1 MYLKYFALVNS
12 YSQLK
17 QSAILRH
24 RFARQQGLKHQALAL
39 FSGHSHQILS
49 LYSKL
54 SYLFQILLY
63 QTTEIENDQFH
74 VYIIPNITV
83 ALENIQGTSNH
94 LPSSSH

>member
-1 MYLKYFALVNS
+1 MYLQYFALVNS

-17 QSAILRH
+17 QCHPSPLICKATRLETSSAFTLLWP
-24 RFARQQGLKHQALAL
+24 FPSNS
-39 FSGHSHQILS
+39 FSVLQVVLPISNPIVP
-49 LYSKL
+49 
-54 SYLFQILLY
+54 